1 MNFADSS
8 EPSCVANLVVLLPL
22 GGRIMFRYALDG
34 VHHKFSI
41 LCSKVVKTC
50 VHIGSGLHSTVVC
63 NNSRY
68 EHLSQCVFRWI
79 AQRFH
84 EPRGHKWN
92 PSILNPYIEPSKTL
106 HLGLNGYVGDGK
118 ILNLGLRASGF
129 GLRIWFLGFR
139 VSGLGYR
146 SWGSGS
152 KEDFGVR
159 V

>member
-1 MNFADSS
+1 MNQEVTSGIPQSS
-8 EPSCVANLVVLLPL
+8 
-22 GGRIMFRYALDG
+22 
-34 VHHKFSI
+34 
-41 LCSKVVKTC
+41 
-50 VHIGSGLHSTVVC
+50 
-63 NNSRY
+63 
-68 EHLSQCVFRWI
+68 
-79 AQRFH
+79 
-84 EPRGHKWN
+84 
-92 PSILNPYIEPSKTL
+92 EPSKTL